1 MKVCC
6 RSKMMFGKLV
16 SLVMWHVAPLLCTSL
31 QTFYKQFLQPWFIL
45 LLLSSMLT
53 ILMYTHISLF
63 PPQDMEKWAK
73 SMNAQKEALKDGL
86 RKLSAP
92 TAAGRKEAAAADAGF
107 AILEKVVGCLPYL
120 AICWS
125 WWNIYVDWFGK
136 EWQYDLFLTCLTQV
150 VFMDHTDL
158 QYV

>member
-1 MKVCC
+1 
-6 RSKMMFGKLV
+6 
-16 SLVMWHVAPLLCTSL
+16 
-31 QTFYKQFLQPWFIL
+31 
-45 LLLSSMLT
+45 
-53 ILMYTHISLF
+53 MYTRISLF

-125 WWNIYVDWFGK
+125 WW
-136 EWQYDLFLTCLTQV
+136 
-150 VFMDHTDL
+150 
-158 QYV
+158 